1 MLRKLL
7 ILSVLLFTFIF
18 ASAAVAAEQ
27 IRIGI
32 VVGQATAELSCE
44 DEFTVRDSAGKTTTM
59 PKGKYFI
66 HAQQGKLFFDDKN
79 VFGNEAF
86 VAAAPGKSHRKSINA
101 VIKGIFSCRP
111 SRAISCW

>member
-44 DEFTVRDSAGKTTTM
+44 DEFTVRDSSAKLLRCPRENISSMRSRESFSLMITM
-59 PKGKYFI
+59 NLVMKRLLLRRQAK
-66 HAQQGKLFFDDKN
+66 A
-79 VFGNEAF
+79 
-86 VAAAPGKSHRKSINA
+86 HRKSINA

-111 SRAISCW
+111 SRVISYW

>member
-1 MLRKLL
+1 MGLSIAEVAASEASRRKGCAKIEEKYMLRKLL

-44 DEFTVRDSAGKTTTM
+44 DEFTVCDSYGKMTTM

-66 HAQQGKLFFDDKN
+66 HAQQGKLFFDGHLHADL
-79 VFGNEAF
+79 F
-86 VAAAPGKSHRKSINA
+86 PPHRTS
-101 VIKGIFSCRP
+101 
-111 SRAISCW
+111 

>member
-44 DEFTVRDSAGKTTTM
+44 DEFTVRDSSGKTTTM

-66 HAQQGKLFFDDKN
+66 HAQQGMLN
-79 VFGNEAF
+79 RTSRGRMATRETY
-86 VAAAPGKSHRKSINA
+86 RYL
-101 VIKGIFSCRP
+101 GIPFP
-111 SRAISCW
+111 ENQ